1 MFVFTKLSSENV
13 ERENPNTSGTKSPFP
28 KRLLHLTQR
37 PAMGCKNSGRRS
49 KDSQNMVKCLKFHFG
64 VSFFEYAK
72 SIQSMHVAH
81 RKPNHRDLV
90 IYIYIY
96 IYTHIATY
104 SRYVPYRPTTKP
116 QIYIYI
122 NGTYR
127 FFFGSSPP
135 SECENITSL
144 FSQSGFGFS
153 RFHVFTFFTLCEFHM
168 FHACSLQIQAVLR
181 VFTRGCL
188 LFTLSYVFTKRFC
201 IFTVPLDFHGQTA
214 FWRPYGPF
222 GLRLPFLRSMSHLGL
237 T

>member
-1 MFVFTKLSSENV
+1 
-13 ERENPNTSGTKSPFP
+13 
-28 KRLLHLTQR
+28 
-37 PAMGCKNSGRRS
+37 
-49 KDSQNMVKCLKFHFG
+49 
-64 VSFFEYAK
+64 
-72 SIQSMHVAH
+72 MHVAH

-122 NGTYR
+122 YR
-127 FFFGSSPP
+127 RHIPFFFGSSPP

-181 VFTRGCL
+181 VFTRRCL
-188 LFTLSYVFTKRFC
+188 LFTLSYVFTKSFC

-237 T
+237 NAFSHELEQHFQHVHVLLARFPPSVGVTLLLGN

>member
-1 MFVFTKLSSENV
+1 MCHIDL
-13 ERENPNTSGTKSPFP
+13 P
-28 KRLLHLTQR
+28 
-37 PAMGCKNSGRRS
+37 
-49 KDSQNMVKCLKFHFG
+49 
-64 VSFFEYAK
+64 
-72 SIQSMHVAH
+72 
-81 RKPNHRDLV
+81 PNHK
-90 IYIYIY
+90 YIYIY
-96 IYTHIATY
+96 RRHI
-104 SRYVPYRPTTKP
+104 P
-116 QIYIYI
+116 
-122 NGTYR
+122 

-181 VFTRGCL
+181 VFTRRCL
-188 LFTLSYVFTKRFC
+188 LFTLSYVFTKSFC

-237 T
+237 NAFSHELEQHFQHVHVLLAGFPPSVGVTLLLGN